1 MAVPSTIAARNPSSR
16 SPRSLVPRS
25 KPIGNPPL
33 DLIPTSQSKSN
44 SRPRADHFRVHKSNH
59 KCIPLT
65 LSATSD
71 AVSEP
76 SERNDLLV
84 CDDILKVLNS
94 ALQLEAAD
102 RLRGLAGVLEADA
115 EVGAASAS
123 ALRAG
128 DILTSVVDLA
138 KRRKGTC

>member
-1 MAVPSTIAARNPSSR
+1 M
-16 SPRSLVPRS
+16 
-25 KPIGNPPL
+25 
-33 DLIPTSQSKSN
+33 
-44 SRPRADHFRVHKSNH
+44 
-59 KCIPLT
+59 
-65 LSATSD
+65 
-71 AVSEP
+71 SEP